1 MCVGKSGVGSWGEG
15 PEKQNCEAQG
25 ATPTTSLDHFF
36 SRSPNVSLHPTTRL
50 ARPVSQTLKSF
61 SLSSCVWISTM
72 FLIYLMLL
80 PVSVPVSRREG
91 RAEGEGGC
99 EWRE

>member
-1 MCVGKSGVGSWGEG
+1 MRGKERGRKLGRRARKSELRGAGSDTE
-15 PEKQNCEAQG
+15 
-25 ATPTTSLDHFF
+25 TLDHFL